1 MNKLF
6 SLTLLVLTGFTATS
20 RCMEPFDMPF
30 QEQSAVPTLKQ
41 LVSTKIANNLIQ
53 PENLKKFIDNPDYIQ
68 GLSFNA
74 EVSQAIATQIVKKTI
89 IPKSFF
95 KTDSLLPKSKL
106 PSSFDQRDN
115 SVAFSCDGKHL
126 AFNSYSKI
134 ESNQLSLYNITDQQ
148 ATPATRSYNCNDT
161 SSVAFSSNHNR
172 YLVYSIG
179 TTILLYDIEEQQPI
193 AQLED
198 ACNSSVNSV
207 ALSDRYLASASSSAC
222 LYDITGEQPQFVA
235 QLKDA
240 PGYVN
245 SVALSDRYLASAHS
259 AHRDETVCLYNITG
273 KQPKLIAQLK
283 DHSDTVRSV
292 ALSDKYLA
300 SASDDNTVCLYD
312 ITGEQPQFVAQLKDH
327 VSSVQ
332 SVSFSH
338 DGRYLASASWDKT
351 ICLYNITGEQ
361 PQFIIQIEDISNL
374 NSIAFSNDNRYL
386 ASSSYKSLCTYN
398 ITEAFHEFADFIAMD
413 LLLEHA
419 LLLRACFKNKISLL
433 EHPHLR
439 EYFFKLPQAI
449 QEYLVDQKHI
459 KVMKTKDLIKLV
471 ESRWEN
477 QK

>member
-198 ACNSSVNSV
+198 ACNSS
-207 ALSDRYLASASSSAC
+207 
-222 LYDITGEQPQFVA
+222 
-235 QLKDA
+235 
-240 PGYVN
+240 VN